1 MRNSQDVS
9 YWENRNMSLLNTN
22 KDSRT
27 ILKLLM
33 KRRNRG
39 RRKCTRGAIGY
50 PASTAD
56 SFIDQCDDTEIVND
70 INESMLFENKGTSSF
85 QPYVKF
91 RRAAR
96 AVRAILQVCR
106 VCKE

>member
-1 MRNSQDVS
+1 
-9 YWENRNMSLLNTN
+9 MSLLNTN

-33 KRRNRG
+33 KRRERG
-39 RRKCTRGAIGY
+39 KRKSTWEAIGY
-50 PASTAD
+50 PVSTAD
-56 SFIDQCDDTEIVND
+56 RFVNECDNTEVVND
-70 INESMLFENKGTSSF
+70 INDSTLFENKGTSSF

-96 AVRAILQVCR
+96 AVKAILQVCR